1 MTTNDALNKKEQ
13 EQTAAAWARLEKQ
26 LHAEEQSPLWKQ
38 WEEQGQNG
46 HAAYEE
52 KGVSAAA
59 SAAPHAS
66 AQAMALRSIGEQVQA
81 NSVPPG
87 SARHIPGEAGSK
99 MGKSGAARRWFKRN
113 MGKTVAACAAAV
125 LTVVIATP
133 STNEALAAWL
143 NTFRMDNVMVVQ
155 ENDLVSLMNSF
166 INEGETLE
174 MSNRF
179 GDFEQTSHG
188 NWQQLTPEQ
197 AAKQLGFDIPAIKV
211 ADNQVIDITSSSSQT
226 FKFSLKVEEINQAMR
241 KLGAEKLLPLSV
253 DGKQITFDTGKST
266 QISYSPKEGETSKQR
281 VRISYL
287 EAPTIQVDPSVDV
300 KDAFDAVVRFPALPD
315 HMRTSLLQASSLED
329 GKIPM
334 PLITK
339 GDPKKISIK
348 GVDVYVEQSDSNY
361 SSATWLE
368 KGYIVT
374 AGFES
379 YGNSQKVES
388 AIAEMI
394 RS

>member
-13 EQTAAAWARLEKQ
+13 EQTAAAWARLEEQ
-26 LHAEEQSPLWKQ
+26 LQAAEQSPLWKQ
-38 WEEQGQNG
+38 WEERGQSD

-52 KGVSAAA
+52 NGASEAA
-59 SAAPHAS
+59 SASP
-66 AQAMALRSIGEQVQA
+66 QALALRSISAQEQT
-81 NSVPPG
+81 NSVPLG
-87 SARHIPGEAGSK
+87 SARRTTGEAESK
-99 MGKSGAARRWFKRN
+99 SGKSGAARRWLKRN
-113 MGKTVAACAAAV
+113 MGKTAAACAAAII
-125 LTVVIATP
+125 TVVIATP

-188 NWQQLTPEQ
+188 NWQQLTPEK
-197 AAKQLGFDIPAIKV
+197 AAKQLGFDIPAITV
-211 ADNQVIDITSSSSQT
+211 ADSQVINISSTSSQT
-226 FKFSLKVEEINQAMR
+226 FKFNLKVDEINQAMR
-241 KLGAEKLLPLSV
+241 KLGAEKLLPSSV

-266 QISYSPKEGETSKQR
+266 QISYSPKEGDALGHR
-281 VRISYL
+281 VWINYL
-287 EAPTIQVDPSVDV
+287 EVPTIQVDPSVDV
-300 KDAFDAVVRFPALPD
+300 KDAFEAVVRFPALPD

-348 GVDVYVEQSDSNY
+348 GVDVYVEQSDSKYLN
-361 SSATWLE
+361 ATWLE

-374 AGFES
+374 AGFENF
-379 YGNSQKVES
+379 GNSQKVES
-388 AIAEMI
+388 VIAELI